1 MLGMPQECLELPFLG
16 ALASGFALLTAA
28 APSILLLLPPLLLL
42 LLLLLRRRRLL
53 LTTTTTTYYYS
64 NYTTIDAIRCPN
76 SRLSSIP

>member
-28 APSILLLLPPLLLL
+28 APSILLLL
-42 LLLLLRRRRLL
+42 LLLLLRRRRRLL
-53 LTTTTTTYYYS
+53 VLTTTTTTYYYS